1 MFVLGQFPKFAVALI
16 LATASSIGN
25 ARELPVEMG
34 LMTCSFAA
42 SSTSPSA
49 ADPEDLI
56 GGRRDIECSF
66 RLGLNGPDET
76 YLGTL
81 QFVGQAKEV
90 LGKGAL
96 MFVAKAPRSSQFT
109 VGMMEG
115 TYATQALSA
124 SGPQRPLVGVGESKA
139 ALVLLHPLSHNYDR
153 PTLAIGQPPG
163 LIVLLELKLKA
174 APA

>member
-1 MFVLGQFPKFAVALI
+1 MFALGQFPKFAVALI
-16 LATASSIGN
+16 LAMASSSGS

-42 SSTSPSA
+42 SSTSPSR
-49 ADPEDLI
+49 ADPENLI
-56 GGRRDIECSF
+56 GGQRDIECSF

-76 YLGTL
+76 YVGTL

-96 MFVAKAPRSSQFT
+96 MFVAKAPGSSQFK

-115 TYATQALSA
+115 KYATQALSA
-124 SGPQRPLVGVGESKA
+124 SGPQRPLAGVGERKQPRSSCTRLA
-139 ALVLLHPLSHNYDR
+139 TTTIVPLWR
-153 PTLAIGQPPG
+153 
-163 LIVLLELKLKA
+163 
-174 APA
+174 